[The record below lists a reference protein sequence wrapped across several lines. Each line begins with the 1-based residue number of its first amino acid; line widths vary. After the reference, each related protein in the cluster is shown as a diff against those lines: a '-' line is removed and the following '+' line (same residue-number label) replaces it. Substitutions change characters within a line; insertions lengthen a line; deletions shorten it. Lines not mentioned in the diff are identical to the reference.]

1 MNAPRMPKTH
11 ERMMTL
17 KRILCAALILTIIC
31 AALTGCAAQAG
42 GQQPPQTAAGK
53 SSAPVPPK
61 EEMAVSADLT
71 LAAIKKAAEAA
82 GYIVSDGHQYILMDD
97 IVDGLTIEIVAD
109 GAHTL
114 YSVAEC
120 ATEEAA
126 KKNAKEIN
134 DAGYSIS
141 LRNGRFISSFDA
153 ENKGEDRKALL
164 TAILAGSPLPV
175 PPYPDGTQSTPAQT
189 QESPDEN
196 LAGIPAYDPGAIP
209 DDGMQEGEGF
219 VENGELYIRI
229 LGIEKKLLDDQPG
242 IVLNYE
248 MTNLSGETVDTQ
260 TLYVEVLQNGEE
272 LRHPYTFEPVYLT
285 IAELAP
291 GETLAFHDEY
301 LLKNETDPV
310 EAKIRQFLVMV
321 LDPPWVYKTFPL
333 A

>member
-31 AALTGCAAQAG
+31 AALTGCAAKAG

-141 LRNGRFISSFDA
+141 LRNGRFISSYDA

-164 TAILAGSPLPV
+164 PAILAGSPL
-175 PPYPDGTQSTPAQT
+175 
-189 QESPDEN
+189 
-196 LAGIPAYDPGAIP
+196 PGAIP

-285 IAELAP
+285 ITELAP